1 MVLTWIDWKA
11 IGVARVGVTSETTK
25 TASPCSNIPVLFIRL
40 MVFEMLASMSSDKS
54 TRREVTPHCK
64 FRALRVLSLLVNAK
78 MGGFGRLRDSS
89 EAMCPCF
96 V

>member
-1 MVLTWIDWKA
+1 MVLTWNDWKA

-25 TASPCSNIPVLFIRL
+25 TASPCFNIPILFIKS
-40 MVFEMLASMSSDKS
+40 MVFEMLASTSSDKS
-54 TRREVTPHCK
+54 TRRGITPHCK
-64 FRALRVLSLLVNAK
+64 FRALRVLSLSVNAN

-89 EAMCPCF
+89 DAMCPCF